1 MIDTPLTG
9 RVEGPAGP
17 SHPAD
22 HAHGHDHGHHDSPT
36 PLGFWI
42 YLMSDCIIFGTLF
55 ATYAVLG
62 YNYAGGPSPKDLFE
76 PGFVLI
82 ETALL
87 LISSVTF
94 GVAMLRAEAGK
105 LDGTSLW
112 LIITA
117 IFGAGFIAM
126 ELYEFR
132 HLIHIGA
139 GPDRSG
145 FLSAFFTLVGTHG
158 LHVTSGLIWLITLSV
173 QLRIH
178 GLTEANMRRLGTL
191 SMFWH
196 FLDLVWIG
204 VFSFVYLVRLI

>member
-1 MIDTPLTG
+1 MNVITPTTAQEL
-9 RVEGPAGP
+9 A
-17 SHPAD
+17 
-22 HAHGHDHGHHDSPT
+22 HAEHHHESPT
-36 PLGFWI
+36 PIGFWI
-42 YLMSDCIIFGTLF
+42 YLMSDCIIFGSLF

-62 YNYAGGPSPKDLFE
+62 NNFAGGPGPKDLFE
-76 PGFVLI
+76 PGFVAW

-94 GVAMLRAEAGK
+94 GLAMLRATAAD
-105 LDGTSLW
+105 LTGTIRW
-112 LIITA
+112 LIVTGL
-117 IFGAGFIAM
+117 FGAGFIGM
-126 ELYEFR
+126 EIYEFR

-145 FLSAFFTLVGTHG
+145 FLSAFFALVGTHG
-158 LHVTSGLIWLITLSV
+158 LHVTFGLVWLVVLTI
-173 QLRIH
+173 QLKIH
-178 GLTEANMRRLGTL
+178 GLREENMRRLSTL